1 MRSMTESVS
10 KRRFGCLHVFLFV
23 LAAVALTAVISFFV
37 FRAVYFP
44 SAFKPVTLNA
54 REEKALEA
62 KLDRL
67 DVTATNAPVAA
78 LEPEPYSEEGAERT
92 IRLTE
97 KELNALL
104 AKNTDLAD
112 KLAIDLSENLVSAK
126 LLIPLDEDFPVF
138 GGRTLRVRAGLKVRL
153 SGEKPEVVFQGL
165 SIMGIPLPAAWLG
178 GMKDVNLLDETG
190 GDQGFWKTFAGG
202 IEDLRVEDGQVRI
215 KLKE

>member
-62 KLDRL
+62 KLERL
-67 DVTATNAPVAA
+67 DFTANNAPAA
-78 LEPEPYSEEGAERT
+78 PEPEPYSEEGAERT

-104 AKNTDLAD
+104 DRNTDLAG

-178 GMKDVNLLDETG
+178 GMKDVNLLNETG

-215 KLKE
+215 KLKK

>member
-1 MRSMTESVS
+1 MRSMKESVS

-23 LAAVALTAVISFFV
+23 LAAVALTAIISFFV

-54 REEKALEA
+54 REEQALAA

-67 DVTATNAPVAA
+67 DFTATNAAAA

-190 GDQGFWKTFAGG
+190 GEQGFWKTFAAG
-202 IEDLRVEDGQVRI
+202 IEDFRVEDGRIAI
-215 KLKE
+215 KLRE